1 MQEFRRAVHD
11 KVIQVGEGLARI
23 FHTRI
28 EQPGGN
34 TVEMPV
40 FIELYARATAPP
52 SATACP
58 ELPLHFEALGRRQV
72 VVDCSGGH
80 LSTDGGALLLR
91 SVDHAL
97 GLTVRLA

>member
-1 MQEFRRAVHD
+1 MGQAQAREVGHLLRASVDSLVQEFRRAVHD

-40 FIELYARATAPP
+40 FIELYAPRHRRPFRDSLSRAAAP
-52 SATACP
+52 
-58 ELPLHFEALGRRQV
+58 L
-72 VVDCSGGH
+72 
-80 LSTDGGALLLR
+80 
-91 SVDHAL
+91 
-97 GLTVRLA
+97 